1 MKNKKKK
8 KINFKGLIVILLI
21 IYLIGSVLLYVFKMP
36 VRNVVIKN
44 NNIVSDM
51 EIIKTAGVKE
61 YPPLIKINKLV
72 VRKKLMKN
80 TIIKD
85 VKIKKSL
92 LGKVT
97 IIVNERKP
105 LFYNR
110 NLNKLILSDNVSTN
124 DIITSSIPSLINY
137 VPEEIYLDFVE
148 DFDKIDKSV
157 IGMISE
163 IEYQPLYSND
173 RIIDDKR
180 FLLRMVDGNNVYIN
194 TVNIEQ
200 LNNYPDFFA
209 TLDGKKGTLNL
220 DSSTSSNFV
229 FKPFG
234 SGEEVIPSEN

>member
-61 YPPLIKINKLV
+61 YPPLIKVNKLV

-163 IEYQPLYSND
+163 IEYQPLYSNEK
-173 RIIDDKR
+173 IIDDKR

>member
-21 IYLIGSVLLYVFKMP
+21 IYLIGSVLLYAFKMP

>member
-163 IEYQPLYSND
+163 IEYQPLYSNEK
-173 RIIDDKR
+173 IIDDKR